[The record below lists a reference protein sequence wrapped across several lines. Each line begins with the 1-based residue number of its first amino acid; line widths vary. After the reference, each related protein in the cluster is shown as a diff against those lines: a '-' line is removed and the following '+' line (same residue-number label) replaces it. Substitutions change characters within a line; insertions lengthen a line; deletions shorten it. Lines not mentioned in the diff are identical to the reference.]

1 MARLCSSSRSLQRN
15 AAPPQPIVHR
25 PDIASE
31 LRRDIFGTSALLEVQ
46 MLKAPLGEDVT
57 VFDSARSH
65 LRPHFMQPLVNR
77 GDPHVESLRDF
88 SNRGTPVVQALDDF
102 AREGQSVTV
111 QPPAFPRLPGP
122 SEDRHVV
129 RGRQTLNFHQ
139 FRNRTARESVLVQSY
154 GACPDQR
161 RVGRHRLRPY
171 GQPVHGSSA
180 NSLTEQKYVTS
191 TALPELSNAA
201 FRLTPPQ

>member
-1 MARLCSSSRSLQRN
+1 
-15 AAPPQPIVHR
+15 
-25 PDIASE
+25 
-31 LRRDIFGTSALLEVQ
+31 

-77 GDPHVESLRDF
+77 GNPHVESLRDF
-88 SNRGTPVVQALDDF
+88 TDRRTLVVQGLDDF
-102 AREGQSVTV
+102 ARKGQSVTV
-111 QPPAFPRLPGP
+111 QSPAFPRLPGP

-129 RGRQTLNFHQ
+129 RGRHPLHFHQ
-139 FRNRTARESVLVQSY
+139 FRNGTARESVLVESH
-154 GACPDQR
+154 GACPDLR

-180 NSLTEQKYVTS
+180 NSLTEQ
-191 TALPELSNAA
+191 
-201 FRLTPPQ
+201 